1 VNHLKDKVRIL
12 VTHQIQFLRK
22 ATQIL
27 VLNEGKCMALGTFE
41 ELQKSG
47 IDFMTLLNENK
58 EHESPETIRSRAKTE
73 LVVPNFV
80 NETKL
85 RTKSEL
91 LSVPEDESKARSRS
105 LSIGAVESFEMPE
118 VLMTSFQFQLNC
130 EYNLFIY
137 LFFKDF
143 R

>member
-1 VNHLKDKVRIL
+1 LKDKIRIL
-12 VTHQIQFLRK
+12 VTHQIQFVRK

-27 VLNEGKCMALGTFE
+27 VLNEGKCVALGTFE

-73 LVVPNFV
+73 LVVPNFA
-80 NETKL
+80 NEAKS

-91 LSVPEDESKARSRS
+91 LSASEDESRTRSRS
-105 LSIGAVESFEMPE
+105 LSIGAVESFEMLQ
-118 VLMTSFQFQLNC
+118 VLMTEFEFQINC
-130 EYNLFIY
+130 ESIIQFVYIY
-137 LFFKDF
+137 IYFFF
-143 R
+143 